1 MKPFSILRRRSPPLW
16 KTIPY
21 QRMQHVALSGS
32 KQRSG
37 ADRLMGELAF
47 MFLRVVVRNSGR
59 FIGYLWRNGSLNRNT
74 VIVIAGVPVVIFG
87 GLIMWKGEHIPYS
100 NRLHLVFLDHDEEAA
115 LAQEAAE
122 EVLKKEGKN
131 LLPARHALYQTSQT
145 IAANLVETCRRD
157 GLLPSHL
164 DFKLH
169 IIESPIPNAFVLP
182 NGHIFIYTGILPIAR
197 TEGGLACILGHEI
210 AHALSRHA
218 AERIGYLK
226 MCILLYEF
234 IMGISEGHDG
244 YRMWKHSL
252 IEFLLV
258 TLLQIGLPLAHSRYV
273 EEEADKVGLRLAARS
288 GYDPLQAVEVWK
300 RMMKLQTKQEE
311 VDSSDNKQPT
321 ATSSPEAQ
329 DGKTL
334 IPSSSDHPPSSSSNK
349 CETHGES
356 ADSLSLGTRI
366 SELFST
372 HPCHERR
379 IIYLRDLADG
389 GEVGREFRAKALE
402 MGKYVPDSHRLL
414 EWGEN
419 GGKKVIS
426 SNDVINANTKKVE
439 AKEIPEAPVKSQK
452 TDEVIKDDDKSAVEE
467 DGADNTTNNSGSGED
482 IWNLWAQRT
491 KGVRNADLVQS
502 AVLAQDASMLM
513 VGPWRK
519 EVHAFLGKL
528 NRQDV
533 VWRDGKS
540 EK

>member
-1 MKPFSILRRRSPPLW
+1 MKPFLLLRRRSPPLW
-16 KTIPY
+16 KAVPY
-21 QRMQHVALSGS
+21 QRVQHVAFSGG
-32 KQRSG
+32 KQRS
-37 ADRLMGELAF
+37 
-47 MFLRVVVRNSGR
+47 
-59 FIGYLWRNGSLNRNT
+59 
-74 VIVIAGVPVVIFG
+74 
-87 GLIMWKGEHIPYS
+87 GEHIPYS
-100 NRLHLVFLDHDEEAA
+100 NRLHLVFLDHDEEAD

-122 EVLKKEGKN
+122 EVLKKEGKT
-131 LLPARHALYQTSQT
+131 LLPARHPLYQTSQT
-145 IAANLVETCRRD
+145 VAANLVETCRRD

-218 AERIGYLK
+218 AERIGYMK

-234 IMGISEGHDG
+234 IMGISEGYDG

-252 IEFLLV
+252 VEFLLV

-300 RMMKLQTKQEE
+300 RMMKLQTKQEDANNS
-311 VDSSDNKQPT
+311 DSNQPT
-321 ATSSPEAQ
+321 ATTSSPEEQ
-329 DGKTL
+329 DGKSL
-334 IPSSSDHPPSSSSNK
+334 IPSASDNHPSRNK
-349 CETHGES
+349 CEKHGES
-356 ADSLSLGTRI
+356 SEGLSLGTRI

-379 IIYLRDLADG
+379 IVYLRDLADG
-389 GEVGREFRAKALE
+389 GEIGREFRVKALE

-414 EWGEN
+414 EWVEN
-419 GGKKVIS
+419 DAKKVIS
-426 SNDVINANTKKVE
+426 SSGVIDANTKKIE
-439 AKEIPEAPVKSQK
+439 AKEIPEAPVKNQK
-452 TDEVIKDDDKSAVEE
+452 TDEVIKEDDKGAVEE
-467 DGADNTTNNSGSGED
+467 DGADNTTNNSDSGED

-491 KGVRNADLVQS
+491 KGSHNADLVQS

-519 EVHAFLGKL
+519 EVQAFLGKL
-528 NRQDV
+528 KRQDV
-533 VWRDGKS
+533 VWKHGTSK
-540 EK
+540 K